1 MNVMEENM
9 QQSNN
14 QNKNMSSDMQEFHN
28 LHPNKKLTIFA
39 LIILVFIASIVFGI
53 MINKRGSKVA
63 NTPSET
69 EKTSTGQV
77 KQGETALKMMV
88 DPSSMA
94 VNGTAK
100 VTVMLE
106 NTAVQATDIAVNYDP
121 TMFTATDII
130 NGTVYDDILRSNIDT
145 TKGQVLVN
153 AAVSAGNPQDLRTG
167 DVFSFTLKA
176 LKSGSGKLEFDQD
189 LTITAKNGI
198 NTLGLAEP
206 ITITVK

>member
-1 MNVMEENM
+1 V
-9 QQSNN
+9 QW
-14 QNKNMSSDMQEFHN
+14 FRN
-28 LHPNKKLTIFA
+28 LYPNKKLTIFA

-106 NTAVQATDIAVNYDP
+106 NTAVQATDIASSQYP
-121 TMFTATDII
+121 
-130 NGTVYDDILRSNIDT
+130 
-145 TKGQVLVN
+145 QVPFETSHQV
-153 AAVSAGNPQDLRTG
+153 R
-167 DVFSFTLKA
+167 
-176 LKSGSGKLEFDQD
+176 
-189 LTITAKNGI
+189 
-198 NTLGLAEP
+198 
-206 ITITVK
+206 